1 MEHRN
6 GFLENVR
13 KKAPL
18 VHNITNYVTVND
30 CANIL
35 LACGASPIMAD
46 DIREV
51 EDITS
56 ICSALVINIGTLNER
71 TVEAMIKAGKKANEL
86 RHTVILDPV
95 GAGASAFRTETAAR
109 LLKELSFT
117 AIRGNISEIKTISR
131 GFGSTKGVDADA
143 ADRITAGNLNE
154 AAVFAGELA
163 RETKAVIIIT
173 GPIDL
178 ITDGHKAYAVRN
190 GHPVMSRITGTGCML
205 TAVTGA
211 FLAANP
217 EKLTEAAASAVCT
230 MGICGELAYE
240 KMTETEGGTASFRM
254 HLIDFVSKIQ
264 EETITSRARLSE
276 IPICRKGGYNESK

>member
-1 MEHRN
+1 MEQMK
-6 GFLENVR
+6 GLLENVR

-18 VHNITNYVTVND
+18 IHNITNYVTVND

-46 DIREV
+46 DIQEV

-86 RHTVILDPV
+86 GHPVILDPV
-95 GAGASAFRTETAAR
+95 GAGASVFRTETAAR
-109 LLKELSFT
+109 LLKEIRFT
-117 AIRGNISEIKTISR
+117 AIRGNISEIKTISQ

-143 ADRITAGNLNE
+143 ADRITTENLNE
-154 AAVFAGELA
+154 ADVFAGELA
-163 RETKAVIIIT
+163 RQTKAVIIIT

-217 EKLTEAAASAVCT
+217 EKLTEAAAIAVCT

-240 KMTETEGGTASFRM
+240 KMTEAEGGTASFRM
-254 HLIDFVSKIQ
+254 HLIDFFSKIKQ
-264 EETITSRARLSE
+264 DTITTRARLFE
-276 IPICRKGGYNESK
+276 IPLYRKGGFSESK